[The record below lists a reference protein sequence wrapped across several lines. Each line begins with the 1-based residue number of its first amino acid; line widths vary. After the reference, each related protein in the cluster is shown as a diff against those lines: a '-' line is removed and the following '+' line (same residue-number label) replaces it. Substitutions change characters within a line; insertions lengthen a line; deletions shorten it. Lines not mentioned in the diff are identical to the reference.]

1 VPEAARA
8 RRINRCLAGGSAER
22 SGDVLAIIGV
32 DAESPP
38 RDLRGVIQAHA
49 AAGDDS
55 MVAAVL
61 SGGGGG
67 SLQRV
72 HCVAV
77 LGVRAQW
84 SLVDG
89 IHHDINDETSRNV
102 AGYATASV
110 MIVKYLTSSTAPTG
124 LGKRA
129 APSEATALVS
139 PFLAWIGSPCLR
151 QRVHGES
158 IGAFNRG
165 RRQCQ
170 LGRRSGWSSP
180 AGAVAAASFVCDR
193 FD

>member
-1 VPEAARA
+1 MPEAARA

-49 AAGDDS
+49 AVGGDS

-67 SLQRV
+67 SSFQRV
-72 HCVAV
+72 HWVAV

-89 IHHDINDETSRNV
+89 THHDT
-102 AGYATASV
+102 
-110 MIVKYLTSSTAPTG
+110 
-124 LGKRA
+124 
-129 APSEATALVS
+129 
-139 PFLAWIGSPCLR
+139 
-151 QRVHGES
+151 
-158 IGAFNRG
+158 NR
-165 RRQCQ
+165 R
-170 LGRRSGWSSP
+170 
-180 AGAVAAASFVCDR
+180 
-193 FD
+193 